1 METNQLTN
9 FNVPLDTRRRF
20 DAICHAS
27 GRTRT
32 SVLVELMTDYIL
44 HQSKHLATRNHQ
56 FQMVDELLG
65 ENSVSEGAR
74 SFPSDQ
80 TVNSRNTIQSRSNKE
95 FDLPDFLVSDGQEGW

>member
-1 METNQLTN
+1 MPKSLTN
-9 FNVPLDTRRRF
+9 FNAPVTVLQRF

-44 HQSKHLATRNHQ
+44 HQSQHLATRNHQ

-65 ENSVSEGAR
+65 ENSVSKGER
-74 SFPSDQ
+74 SFPSNQ
-80 TVNSRNTIQSRSNKE
+80 TLASRNTTQTRSNRE
-95 FDLPDFLVSDGQEGW
+95 FDLPDFLVSDGQGDW

>member
-1 METNQLTN
+1 METTSLTN
-9 FNVPLDTRRRF
+9 FNVPIPLRSRF

-44 HQSKHLATRNHQ
+44 HQSQQLATRSHQ

-65 ENSVSEGAR
+65 ENSVSKGDR
-74 SFPSDQ
+74 SFPSNQ
-80 TVNSRNTIQSRSNKE
+80 TLTSRNNTQTRSKEE

>member
-1 METNQLTN
+1 METIQLTN
-9 FNVPLDTRRRF
+9 FNVQSDTRRRF

-32 SVLVELMTDYIL
+32 SVLVELMTDYII
-44 HQSKHLATRNHQ
+44 HQSQLLATRNHQ

-65 ENSVSEGAR
+65 DNSVSRGDR
-74 SFPSDQ
+74 SFPSNHTLARRNATQ
-80 TVNSRNTIQSRSNKE
+80 THSDKE

>member
-1 METNQLTN
+1 MHTTSLTN
-9 FNVPLDTRRRF
+9 FNAPIPIRSRF
-20 DAICHAS
+20 DALCHAS

-44 HQSKHLATRNHQ
+44 HQSHLLATRNHQ
-56 FQMVDELLG
+56 FQTVDELLG

-80 TVNSRNTIQSRSNKE
+80 TVNSRNTTQTRSNRE

>member
-1 METNQLTN
+1 MDPTSLIN
-9 FNVPLDTRRRF
+9 FNAPSPLRSRF

-32 SVLVELMTDYIL
+32 SVLVELMADYIL
-44 HQSKHLATRNHQ
+44 HQSQLLATRNHQ

-65 ENSVSEGAR
+65 ENSVSKGET
-74 SFPSDQ
+74 SFPSNQ
-80 TVNSRNTIQSRSNKE
+80 TLASRNTTQTRSNRE

>member
-1 METNQLTN
+1 MHTTSLTN
-9 FNVPLDTRRRF
+9 FNAPIPLRSRF

-44 HQSKHLATRNHQ
+44 HQSQLLATRTHQ

-65 ENSVSEGAR
+65 ENSVSKGDR
-74 SFPSDQ
+74 SFPSNQ
-80 TVNSRNTIQSRSNKE
+80 TLASRNIPQSRSNKE
-95 FDLPDFLVSDGQEGW
+95 FGLPDFLVSDGQEGW